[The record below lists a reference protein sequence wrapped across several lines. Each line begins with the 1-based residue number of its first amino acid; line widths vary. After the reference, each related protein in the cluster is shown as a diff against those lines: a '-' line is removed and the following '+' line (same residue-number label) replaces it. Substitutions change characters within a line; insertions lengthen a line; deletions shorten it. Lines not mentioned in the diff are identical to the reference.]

1 MLCVRC
7 AIVRRTPLFWKNI
20 QLFRKII
27 IFVVMKRF
35 WEYIKRFFERVKSY
49 VSPMFIMLFIAAFT
63 LWYIAKLNY
72 NYTTELDVKIRIGDN
87 RFSVPCVVEGKGTN
101 LFGYVIS
108 TSRLNIPLSELE
120 YSIMREVTELGAAPS
135 DKMRIHLK
143 QESLKNAISVRL
155 SDINIRSVGSI
166 PDIEMPK
173 ER

>member
-1 MLCVRC
+1 
-7 AIVRRTPLFWKNI
+7 
-20 QLFRKII
+20 
-27 IFVVMKRF
+27 
-35 WEYIKRFFERVKSY
+35 
-49 VSPMFIMLFIAAFT
+49 MLFVASFT

-72 NYTTELDVKIRIGDN
+72 NYTTELDVKIRIGSN

-120 YSIMREVTELGAAPS
+120 YTVMREVTELGTAPN
-135 DKMRIHLK
+135 DNLRLHLN

-155 SDINIRSVGSI
+155 SDINIRSVGDI

-173 ER
+173 EGK

>member
-1 MLCVRC
+1 
-7 AIVRRTPLFWKNI
+7 
-20 QLFRKII
+20 
-27 IFVVMKRF
+27 MKRI
-35 WEYIKRFFERVKSY
+35 WESIKRFFCKLKSY
-49 VSPMFIMLFIAAFT
+49 ISPVFIMLFVASFT

-72 NYTTELDVKIRIGDN
+72 NYTTELDVKIRIGSN

-120 YSIMREVTELGAAPS
+120 YTVMREVTELGTAPN
-135 DKMRIHLK
+135 DNLRLHLN

-155 SDINIRSVGSI
+155 SDINIRSVGDI

-173 ER
+173 EGK